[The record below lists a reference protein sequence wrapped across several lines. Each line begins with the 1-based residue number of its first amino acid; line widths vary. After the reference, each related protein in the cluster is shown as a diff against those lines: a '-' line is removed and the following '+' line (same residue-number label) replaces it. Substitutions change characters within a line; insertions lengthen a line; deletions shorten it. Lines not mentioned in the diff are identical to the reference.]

1 MVILLHLYLS
11 SLQCLHFIFLI
22 IHTRY
27 LNSLQYHRDLLHLL
41 HFFIDLLLCFKVNL
55 FFFNKNLRY
64 CQFSLYYLPRLLVFN
79 MLVCMI
85 LFLTSITFSLF
96 HEYLILAIHSLI
108 LNFSTNLLYLTLLS
122 SQSLII
128 LSTLL
133 TFVLIFYSISLPHPS
148 FAKMLQCLLSI
159 VYRFIIIIF
168 EQLYF
173 YIILSILI
181 CLFF

>member
-1 MVILLHLYLS
+1 
-11 SLQCLHFIFLI
+11 
-22 IHTRY
+22 
-27 LNSLQYHRDLLHLL
+27 
-41 HFFIDLLLCFKVNL
+41 
-55 FFFNKNLRY
+55 
-64 CQFSLYYLPRLLVFN
+64 
-79 MLVCMI
+79 MI

-148 FAKMLQCLLSI
+148 FAMMLQCLLSI

-181 CLFF
+181 YLFFWLAMHLFLLMIGSLDIKFNLLFFMLFLVLMIIILLFIILILIAIP